1 MVTIDLSIE
10 PALEAL
16 NYIAIAFFAATG
28 ALAAAKK
35 NQTVVTFVFL
45 GLVVGMGGGTVRD
58 IMINAPL
65 FWTQSNA
72 LPIIA
77 IIASMMVWFVPS
89 RWWSDNV
96 IDWFDA
102 VGLAAYAVYGAAKA
116 LEFGINP
123 APAVLIGCIAAVAGG
138 ILRDIIVGENSL
150 VMGEKIYISAGF
162 LASAS
167 FIVLTLLS
175 APVSI
180 AAVMG
185 AFMGFILRGAAIHYN
200 LRLPAYKWSVAEKAK
215 HPEEK
220 ED

>member
-1 MVTIDLSIE
+1 MFELPSVAVNIDISLEPVLGALS
-10 PALEAL
+10 
-16 NYIAIAFFAATG
+16 YIAIAFFAATG
-28 ALAAAKK
+28 ALAAARK
-35 NQTVVTFVFL
+35 NQTIVTFVFL

-58 IMINAPL
+58 IMIDAPL

-89 RWWSDNV
+89 HWWCDNM

-116 LEFGINP
+116 LEYGVNP

-138 ILRDIIVGENSL
+138 ILRDIIVGETTL
-150 VMGEKIYISAGF
+150 VMGENIYISAGF

-167 FIVLTLLS
+167 FIILTVL
-175 APVSI
+175 AVPVSV
-180 AAVMG
+180 AAVIG
-185 AFMGFILRGAAIHYN
+185 ALAGFALRGAAIYYN
-200 LRLPAYKWSVAEKAK
+200 LRLPAYKWTLSEK
-215 HPEEK
+215 
-220 ED
+220 D